1 MVKDK
6 GTILFFFIIFLILY
20 AGKSIEQT
28 KGDMNG
34 QETIKY
40 NLIKSSIEAVSYAL
54 TFDSTYSID
63 IKLTKKSTEEFR
75 ELTKN
80 NIGKSLRIFKAGGTG
95 NEGFLNILNY
105 RLPKACRLWS
115 YQCARGRIR
124 NRFQNLVSLSHRAQP
139 YYSAQIFVVLGC
151 SVITFKAAWYLQQ
164 ARPYGLGIK
173 RAGRNRSEER
183 RVGKECRS

>member
-80 NIGKSLRIFKAGGTG
+80 NIGKSLRIFKG
-95 NEGFLNILNY
+95 NHIIQVAIIKAEIPSGLISINNLKSGYDVIKYIKIL
-105 RLPKACRLWS
+105 
-115 YQCARGRIR
+115 
-124 NRFQNLVSLSHRAQP
+124 
-139 YYSAQIFVVLGC
+139 
-151 SVITFKAAWYLQQ
+151 LQ
-164 ARPYGLGIK
+164 
-173 RAGRNRSEER
+173 
-183 RVGKECRS
+183 